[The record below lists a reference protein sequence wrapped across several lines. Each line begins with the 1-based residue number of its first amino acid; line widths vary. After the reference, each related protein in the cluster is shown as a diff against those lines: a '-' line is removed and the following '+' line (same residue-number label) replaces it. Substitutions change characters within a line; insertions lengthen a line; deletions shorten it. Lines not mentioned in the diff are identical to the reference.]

1 MKEYKI
7 KVNGK
12 EYLVEVEEVKEGTI
26 AREKKN
32 SEEKKTQASSGSV
45 KVEAPM
51 QGNVFSI
58 ETSIGDKVQKGQIL
72 LILEAMKLE
81 NEIVSPVDGTITSVN
96 VREGQVIDS
105 GTLLF
110 EIAGK

>member
-51 QGNVFSI
+51 QGNVF
-58 ETSIGDKVQKGQIL
+58 V
-72 LILEAMKLE
+72 
-81 NEIVSPVDGTITSVN
+81 
-96 VREGQVIDS
+96 
-105 GTLLF
+105 
-110 EIAGK
+110 

>member
-1 MKEYKI
+1 
-7 KVNGK
+7 
-12 EYLVEVEEVKEGTI
+12 
-26 AREKKN
+26 
-32 SEEKKTQASSGSV
+32 
-45 KVEAPM
+45 
-51 QGNVFSI
+51 
-58 ETSIGDKVQKGQIL
+58 
-72 LILEAMKLE
+72 MKLE

>member
-1 MKEYKI
+1 MKAYKI

-12 EYLVEVEEVKEGTI
+12 EYLVEVEEAKEGTI
-26 AREKKN
+26 ASQKKPEA
-32 SEEKKTQASSGSV
+32 SGDKRDSSGDV

-58 ETSIGDKVQKGQIL
+58 KASTGQSVKKGEIL

-81 NEIVSPVDGTITSVN
+81 NEIISPVDGRISAVN
-96 VREGQVIDS
+96 VKEGQVIDS